1 MVFVLDRH
9 QKPLMPCTEKRA
21 RQLLKSGR
29 TVIHRI
35 APFPIRLKDRATEN
49 PAVQSVGVQ
58 WDPGS
63 QTTGVAFTLDG
74 ARDPKVL
81 FFGEIVLIAPGLP
94 KASYYDALRVDEGTP
109 DHFTVLPAYV
119 GVCTATRRGIRQM
132 CGTDKRSFP
141 IRHRSRQKRHFGVPI
156 GVLRGKYNGVHV
168 GWVMMRTSASC
179 VQGQNVTQGIL
190 YKHSQVLHRG
200 DGWSYERKPASA

>member
-109 DHFTVLPAYV
+109 GHFTVLPAYV
-119 GVCTATRRGIRQM
+119 GVCTATRRGI
-132 CGTDKRSFP
+132 
-141 IRHRSRQKRHFGVPI
+141 RQKRHFGVPI